1 MSYEM
6 PLFDITRKSSGDMS
20 THQYKVVTFST
31 TNSADGCILG
41 PSTLG
46 GRSHGIWQGNSTAAE
61 YGKVRVLGVSK
72 VAISTASG
80 TIVNGSPLTGS
91 TVSGL
96 GHVQLATSTGNAG
109 SFQIVGVALEAIANG
124 TTGVISA
131 LIVPSFKD
139 DVTS

>member
-1 MSYEM
+1 MSFEI
-6 PLFDITRKSSGDMS
+6 PGFDLTRKSSGDMS
-20 THQYKVVTFST
+20 SHQYKLVTFST

-41 PSTLG
+41 PATAG
-46 GRSHGIWQGNSTAAE
+46 GRSHGVWQGDSTSAE
-61 YGKVRVLGVSK
+61 FGKVRIYGVSK

-96 GHVQLATSTGNAG
+96 GHVQLATSTAG
-109 SFQIVGVALEAIANG
+109 SQQVVGVALEAIANG

-131 LIVPSFKD
+131 LLMPSFKN
-139 DVTS
+139 DVTA

>member
-1 MSYEM
+1 MSFEM

-20 THQYKVVTFST
+20 SHQYKLVTFST

-41 PSTLG
+41 PSTAG
-46 GRSHGIWQGNSTAAE
+46 GRAHGVWQGDSTAAE
-61 YGKVRVLGVSK
+61 HGKVRVLGVSK

-80 TIVNGSPLTGS
+80 TIVNGSPLCGS

-96 GHVQLATSTGNAG
+96 GHVQLATSTAG
-109 SFQIVGVALEAIANG
+109 SQQIVGVALEAIANG

-131 LIVPSFKD
+131 LLTPSFKD
-139 DVTS
+139 DVTV